1 MKVLIYGYSRKKYR
15 EYYPVKRSD
24 SLRNIWNQKRKLSS
38 VGNFSVS
45 IYEDIEYNE
54 FLNVKVKR
62 G

>member
-1 MKVLIYGYSRKKYR
+1 ML
-15 EYYPVKRSD
+15 
-24 SLRNIWNQKRKLSS
+24 NN

-62 G
+62 AEKR